1 MSDKVKKGM
10 IVTVC
15 VVVGIVLAVMIAGNF
30 KQPPKAKD
38 KLAESQ
44 STEKGIVKP
53 EIDKK
58 ELDQPKETE
67 SKKEETE
74 KAAPGTEE
82 ETEPSSESSTE
93 AVQDAGQQA
102 QNIQPRVTKPETPV
116 KEVLENPA
124 QKPDGETVTG
134 APVPEKHDEVQQ
146 PETDAVPGAAPEGE
160 SQEGKIY
167 APGFGWIDD
176 IGEGQVI
183 EDSDIYENGNKI
195 GVMD

>member
-30 KQPPKAKD
+30 KQPQKAKD

>member
-58 ELDQPKETE
+58 ELDQQKRQRVRKRKRKSCAGYRGRDRTQFGIFNRGRPGCRTAGPEYTAQGNETGDTC
-67 SKKEETE
+67 KGG
-74 KAAPGTEE
+74 P
-82 ETEPSSESSTE
+82 
-93 AVQDAGQQA
+93 
-102 QNIQPRVTKPETPV
+102 
-116 KEVLENPA
+116 
-124 QKPDGETVTG
+124 
-134 APVPEKHDEVQQ
+134 
-146 PETDAVPGAAPEGE
+146 
-160 SQEGKIY
+160 
-167 APGFGWIDD
+167 
-176 IGEGQVI
+176 
-183 EDSDIYENGNKI
+183 
-195 GVMD
+195 